1 MEQIEDFICNFCGKV
16 CKNANSLRNHERLCK
31 LNPQRQ
37 LTTYEK
43 YGAIPGFNDIGHK
56 SWNKGQTA
64 ETNASIAIIQQKL
77 KDKYQAGELVIPQPM
92 ADPEIRAKH
101 KAAMKKAY
109 SNYTRRTPG
118 KFKYGWYKGVWCD
131 SSWELAYLLYCQNN
145 NINVVRNT
153 FGFSY
158 IWQGSVHKY
167 FPDFYLPD
175 EGIYIEIK
183 GHKTERDIAKITQF
197 TAKLLVLEAV
207 EMKPILKEVETVFGK
222 QFTSLYDQNNM
233 VP

>member
-43 YGAIPGFNDIGHK
+43 YGAIPGFNSAGCTP
-56 SWNKGQTA
+56 WNKGQTA
-64 ETNASIAIIQQKL
+64 ATNASIAKISKTL
-77 KDKYQAGELVIPQPM
+77 HSRYEAGEIVAYQPM
-92 ADPEIRAKH
+92 NDPEVRAKH
-101 KAAMKKAY
+101 KASMKKAY
-109 SNYTRRTPG
+109 SNYTKRTPG
-118 KFKYGWYKGVWCD
+118 KFKYGWYNGVWCD

-153 FGFSY
+153 LGFSY
-158 IWQGSVHKY
+158 FWQGSVHKY

-175 EGIYIEIK
+175 EGVYIEIK
-183 GHKTERDIAKITQF
+183 GHKTERDEAKIAQF
-197 TAKLLVLEAV
+197 AEKLLVLESL

-222 QFTSLYDQNNM
+222 QFTALYDQNNM